1 MQNSESKHRHL
12 SHGFRPKTIK
22 LWSKTIKVLEDNIGE
37 NLIYLGF
44 DDDILDTVT
53 EAWSMKEKSDKSNF
67 INTKNFC
74 SAKDTVKSIK
84 DKPQTGKKYLQDTL

>member
-1 MQNSESKHRHL
+1 MQTSESKHRHL
-12 SHGFRPKTIK
+12 SYGFRPKTIK
-22 LWSKTIKVLEDNIGE
+22 LWSKTIKFLEEYIGE

-44 DDDILDTVT
+44 GDDFLDTVT
-53 EAWSMKEKSDKSNF
+53 EAWSMKEKTGKSNF

-84 DKPQTGKKYLQDTL
+84 DKPQTGRKDLQNTL